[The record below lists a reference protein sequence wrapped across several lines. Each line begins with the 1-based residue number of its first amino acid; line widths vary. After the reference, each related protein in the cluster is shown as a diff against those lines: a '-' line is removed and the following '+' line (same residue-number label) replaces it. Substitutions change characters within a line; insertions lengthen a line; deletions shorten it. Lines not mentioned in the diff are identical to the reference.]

1 MKFKF
6 KLYFC
11 GSQYIFYFFKVRF
24 ENFFMKGA
32 LRQGII
38 FVEATLGQRLLG
50 GASV

>member
-1 MKFKF
+1 
-6 KLYFC
+6 
-11 GSQYIFYFFKVRF
+11 
-24 ENFFMKGA
+24 MKGA